1 MSAQRPLATAVARRR
16 WTIRAQLVALVLAV
30 ALPASG
36 LLAYAL
42 IGAAQEARTAA
53 LAQVQFLASSSAS
66 RIEDVIRD
74 GQAALDGL
82 ARRPR
87 VRALDARDCDPLL
100 EHMVAARPGYTTL
113 TLRDHTGRAVCSS
126 RPDPVGTESTRFPWF
141 AQALASARPGV
152 GDAWLHPR
160 TGRWVSLLYHPLTD
174 DGGLVAG
181 VLGLSV
187 DVRTLQDHLFGSL
200 PAHAL
205 VSVLDRRNHFLMR
218 SIDPDRWI
226 GQPLP
231 ATQAAT
237 VGSRRGGETF
247 ETTGVD
253 GVTRFYAVATVPSA
267 GWTVF
272 AALPAGE
279 VLAPQ
284 RARLARTAGLGIAVF
299 LVALALAY
307 GIGSAI
313 ARPIGRLARAAAG
326 ALQES
331 GRPFEVAEGSAEIE
345 AVASELGRLAAERER
360 QRGERAALV
369 AHYERLLK
377 SARDIY
383 LLIDG
388 EGRIADFNDAA
399 LEAYGAAPE
408 TLRGRP
414 LIELRAP
421 ECRPAFESDWRKA
434 EAAGGGLFDTVHL
447 HADGSRFPV
456 EVSTSTLVIDGE
468 VFRQAFIRDITAR
481 KAAEDTL
488 RRQNAELDRF
498 NRAAVGR
505 ELDMI
510 ELKRRINALSREL
523 GRDPPYP
530 LGFLEADDDGR
541 PGGAAP

>member
-1 MSAQRPLATAVARRR
+1 LNASRPLATAAARRR

-30 ALPASG
+30 AVPAAG
-36 LLAYAL
+36 LIAYVLVGSAR
-42 IGAAQEARTAA
+42 EARTAA
-53 LAQVQFLASSSAS
+53 LAQVEYLASSSAN
-66 RIEDVIRD
+66 RLEDEIQDVRSL
-74 GQAALDGL
+74 LD
-82 ARRPR
+82 AFSRRPR
-87 VRALDARDCDPLL
+87 VRALDPRDCDPLL
-100 EHMVAARPGYTTL
+100 EHLVASHPAYTTL
-113 TLRDHTGRAVCSS
+113 TLRNRAGQALCSS
-126 RPDPVGTESTRFPWF
+126 RPDPVGTEAARFPWF
-141 AQALASARPGV
+141 VQAVSTGRPGV
-152 GDAWLHPR
+152 GDAWRHPR
-160 TGRWVSLLYHPLTD
+160 TGRWVSLVYHPLTD
-174 DGGLVAG
+174 DGGQVAG
-181 VLGLSV
+181 VLGLSI
-187 DVRTLQDHLFGSL
+187 DMREMQEQLFGKL

-205 VSVLDRRNHFLMR
+205 VSVLDGRNTLLMR

-231 ATQAAT
+231 PAQAAT
-237 VGSRRGGETF
+237 APSRRGGETF

-253 GVTRFYAVATVPSA
+253 GVTRFYAVAAVPSA
-267 GWTVF
+267 GWKVY
-272 AALPAGE
+272 AALPAE
-279 VLAPQ
+279 AVLAPQ
-284 RARLARTAGLGIAVF
+284 RARLARTAGLGAAVF

-326 ALQES
+326 ALDEA
-331 GRPFEVAEGSAEIE
+331 GRPLPLAEGSAEIE

-399 LEAYGAAPE
+399 LEAYGGDPGA
-408 TLRGRP
+408 LRGRP

-421 ECRPAFESDWRKA
+421 ECRANYEADWRKA

-447 HADGSRFPV
+447 RGDGSRFPV
-456 EVSTSTLVIDGE
+456 EVSTSTLVIDGA
-468 VFRQAFIRDITAR
+468 VYRQAFIRDITAR

-510 ELKRRINALSREL
+510 ELKRRVNALSREL
-523 GRDPPYP
+523 GREPPYP
-530 LGFLEADDDGR
+530 LGFLEADDDGG
-541 PGGAAP
+541 PGAP

>member
-1 MSAQRPLATAVARRR
+1 MSAREPLASAVARRR

-30 ALPASG
+30 ALPAAG
-36 LLAYAL
+36 LLTYVLMGSAR
-42 IGAAQEARTAA
+42 EARMAA
-53 LAQVQFLASSSAS
+53 LAQVEFIAASAAN
-66 RIEDVIRD
+66 RIEQVIREGHND
-74 GQAALDGL
+74 LDSI

-87 VRALDARDCDPLL
+87 VRALDPRDCDPLL
-100 EHMVAARPGYTTL
+100 EHLVAAHAGYATM
-113 TLRDHTGRAVCSS
+113 TLRNREGRALCSS
-126 RPDPVGTESTRFPWF
+126 RPDPVGTEATRFPWF
-141 AQALASARPGV
+141 VQALSRGRPGV
-152 GDAWLHPR
+152 GDAWRHPR
-160 TGRWVSLLYHPLTD
+160 TGRWVSVLYNPLTD
-174 DGGLVAG
+174 DAGQVAG
-181 VLGLSV
+181 VLGLSI
-187 DVRTLQDHLFGSL
+187 DLHMLQDQMARSI
-200 PAHAL
+200 PAQSL
-205 VSVLDRRNHFLMR
+205 VSVLDRRGVYLMR
-218 SIDPDRWI
+218 SLEPEKWI

-231 ATQAAT
+231 AEQAAR
-237 VGSRRGGETF
+237 VGARRSGETF

-253 GVTRFYAVATVPSA
+253 GVKRFYAVATVPSA
-267 GWTVF
+267 GWRVF
-272 AALPAGE
+272 AALPAE
-279 VLAPQ
+279 QVLAPQ
-284 RARLARTAGLGIAVF
+284 RARLARTAGLGVAVF

-331 GRPFEVAEGSAEIE
+331 GRPFEITEGSAEIE
-345 AVASELGRLAAERER
+345 AVASELARLAAERER

-369 AHYERLLK
+369 AHYERLLR

-399 LEAYGAAPE
+399 LEAYGVAPE
-408 TLRGRP
+408 ALRGRP

-421 ECRPAFESDWRKA
+421 ECRAAYESDWRKA

-447 HADGSRFPV
+447 HGDGSRFPV
-456 EVSTSTLVIDGE
+456 EVSTSTLVIDGA
-468 VFRQAFIRDITAR
+468 VYRQAFIRDITAR
-481 KAAEDTL
+481 KSTEDTL

-523 GRDPPYP
+523 GREPPYP
-530 LGFLEADDDGR
+530 LGFLEADDGK
-541 PGGAAP
+541 PGAP

>member
-1 MSAQRPLATAVARRR
+1 MSANRPIATAVARRR

-30 ALPASG
+30 TVPAAG

-42 IGAAQEARTAA
+42 VGAEREARAAA
-53 LAQVQFLASSSAS
+53 LAQVEYLAASAAN
-66 RIEDVIRD
+66 RIEDELRD
-74 GQAALDGL
+74 ARGALDGV

-87 VRALDARDCDPLL
+87 VRALDARACDPLL
-100 EHMVAARPGYTTL
+100 EHLVSAHPGYATM
-113 TLRDHTGRAVCSS
+113 TLRDLGGRALCSS
-126 RPDPVGTESTRFPWF
+126 RPDPVGAESARFPWF
-141 AQALASARPGV
+141 EQAVAAGRPGTS
-152 GDAWLHPR
+152 DAWRHPR
-160 TGRWVSLLYHPLTD
+160 TGRWVSVTYHPLTD
-174 DGGLVAG
+174 DAGQVAG
-181 VLGLSV
+181 VLGLSI
-187 DVRTLQDHLFGSL
+187 DLRTLQEELFGRL
-200 PAHAL
+200 PPHAL
-205 VSVLDRRNHFLMR
+205 VSVLDRRGVFLMR
-218 SIDPDRWI
+218 SIEPDAWI
-226 GQPLP
+226 GRVLP
-231 ATQAAT
+231 PDQA
-237 VGSRRGGETF
+237 SRAGARRSGETF

-253 GVTRFYAVATVPSA
+253 GVTRFYAVASIPSA
-267 GWTVF
+267 GWKVY
-272 AALPAGE
+272 AALPAE
-279 VLAPQ
+279 HVLAPQ

-326 ALQES
+326 ALEEN
-331 GRPFEVAEGSAEIE
+331 GRPLEVAEGSAEIE

-383 LLIDG
+383 LLVDG

-399 LEAYGAAPE
+399 LEAYGGGPE
-408 TLRGRP
+408 GLRGRP
-414 LIELRAP
+414 LIEIRAP
-421 ECRPAFESDWRKA
+421 ECRGTYESDWRKA

-447 HADGSRFPV
+447 HGDGTRFPV
-456 EVSTSTLVIDGE
+456 EVSTSTLVIDGA
-468 VFRQAFIRDITAR
+468 VYRQAFIRDITAR

-510 ELKRRINALSREL
+510 ELKRRVNALSREL

-530 LGFLEADDDGR
+530 LGFLEADDDGS
-541 PGGAAP
+541 PGAP